1 MDAVRKGANHDNSRR
16 QGQRRQGRPEAAL
29 CGSGSTLHRRKK
41 TRDQVAVTVSRIR
54 LPVACNSSS
63 ACALCCLANLAFGH
77 CASM

>member
-16 QGQRRQGRPEAAL
+16 PGQMRQGRPEAAL
-29 CGSGSTLHRRKK
+29 CGSGSILHRREKN
-41 TRDQVAVTVSRIR
+41 RDQVAVTVSRIR

-63 ACALCCLANLAFGH
+63 ACALCCLANFAFGH

>member
-1 MDAVRKGANHDNSRR
+1 MDAVRKGANHDNLRR
-16 QGQRRQGRPEAAL
+16 PGQMRQGRPEAAL